1 MEITKLRLLG
11 FKSFVDST
19 EVEILPGLTG
29 IVGPNGCGKS
39 NIIDAFQWLMGESRP
54 SSMRASGMEDVIFA
68 GVEGRAPRSFAEVTV
83 EIDNSQQRASSEFN
97 RHKELEISRKITR
110 EIGSSY
116 KLNGKEL
123 RARDVQTLFADF
135 SSGSNSSSL
144 IKQGQIAELL
154 NMKPKDRKKIL
165 EEAAGISGLY
175 HRRHE
180 AQLKLNGAER
190 NLERLQDLISQLEV
204 QLKTIEKQAREAER
218 YAKLSKEIRTLK
230 GLLLLK
236 QYLSLR
242 SDINS
247 VDISLTENL
256 KLSSTL
262 ESENSEL
269 EEKIEVENEN
279 IS

>member
-1 MEITKLRLLG
+1 M
-11 FKSFVDST
+11 
-19 EVEILPGLTG
+19 
-29 IVGPNGCGKS
+29 
-39 NIIDAFQWLMGESRP
+39 
-54 SSMRASGMEDVIFA
+54 
-68 GVEGRAPRSFAEVTV
+68 
-83 EIDNSQQRASSEFN
+83 
-97 RHKELEISRKITR
+97 
-110 EIGSSY
+110 
-116 KLNGKEL
+116 

-190 NLERLQDLISQLEV
+190 NLDRLKDLISQLEV

-236 QYLSLR
+236 QYLGCLLYT
-242 SDINS
+242 SDAA
-247 VDISLTENL
+247 DDA
-256 KLSSTL
+256 
-262 ESENSEL
+262 
-269 EEKIEVENEN
+269 
-279 IS
+279 